1 MNVLAVEYY
10 FIKESVDVEEVN
22 QMLKKG
28 YKLIN
33 TYVKFN
39 QLGEGRIE
47 EILCYVLGVDKEK
60 YEHLA
65 EVQKAERSPT
75 GWQNEY
81 KSEK

>member
-1 MNVLAVEYY
+1 M
-10 FIKESVDVEEVN
+10 
-22 QMLKKG
+22 
-28 YKLIN
+28 
-33 TYVKFN
+33 KFN